1 MNILEQTDPKRRR
14 YGIAAFVGLIAG
26 IVSSFVKWGAE
37 VPLPPRSSFDQFK
50 EACNPEFLL
59 RAAEQVD
66 CSRNFLN
73 PPYIFLRDWLG
84 ISDPTKQY
92 IHLQDIFLTGL
103 ALLTL
108 YFLSYLQSVIVSY
121 QSDSLK
127 LNSGKVYLQER

>member
-84 ISDPTKQY
+84 ISDPNEAVYTFAG
-92 IHLQDIFLTGL
+92 HIF
-103 ALLTL
+103 
-108 YFLSYLQSVIVSY
+108 
-121 QSDSLK
+121 
-127 LNSGKVYLQER
+127 